1 MKGGLLK
8 GIFEKEDLM
17 QRFLLGTVSEQEQVE
32 IEDRFV
38 ADDDFFEQL
47 LALEDE
53 LIDAYERGA
62 LTTRERALF
71 ESRFLTRPSGRER
84 LDFARTLRSS
94 IARIPSDLIAMQAE
108 ASPISWWQNLLASL
122 RAPRRPVTW
131 AATLVLIV
139 MLGGVLWVILD
150 RSKSPSPA
158 ELAQNQPAPQPR
170 DSTQTVRPPGNV
182 GAANEPEVVPLPAPS
197 PSAPQ
202 EKKSR
207 QATSTVVASF
217 VLTPGLL
224 RDSGASKTLVIPQ
237 NAAQV
242 SFQLPLE
249 QGTVTDY
256 KSYRASIT
264 LADGKKIWS
273 GSVRKS
279 PGETLQL
286 ALPARLFEP
295 GDYILELRGTTSAR
309 TSEAVAEYA
318 FRIGR
323 R

>member
-38 ADDDFFEQL
+38 ADDDFFERL

-84 LDFARTLRSS
+84 LEFARTLRSS
-94 IARIPSDLIAMQAE
+94 IARIPSDLSAMQAE
-108 ASPISWWQNLLASL
+108 ASPFSWWQNLLAAL
-122 RAPRRPVTW
+122 RAPRRPVAW

-139 MLGGVLWVILD
+139 MLGGILWVLLD

-158 ELAQNQPAPQPR
+158 ELAQSQPAPR
-170 DSTQTVRPPGNV
+170 DSTQTVRPPENV
-182 GAANEPEVVPLPAPS
+182 GAANEPEVIPLPAPS

-256 KSYRASIT
+256 KNYRASIT

-279 PGETLQL
+279 PGGTLQL
-286 ALPARLFEP
+286 ALPATLFEP
-295 GDYILELRGTTSAR
+295 GDYILELRGITSAR